1 MSVFVCKGL
10 KSSGKLCLI
19 LDLDHTLVHVCSP
32 SAEQAKNGVT
42 GTSLLFQIL
51 QSIHFQSYRK
61 IILLSFSISTGAPFL
76 HASVLNN
83 FATVSRSRLGH
94 RRRTYGYC

>member
-42 GTSLLFQIL
+42 GTSLNISNTPVIIFSRIERLSCYHSVFPRVH
-51 QSIHFQSYRK
+51 HFSMRQ
-61 IILLSFSISTGAPFL
+61 F
-76 HASVLNN
+76 
-83 FATVSRSRLGH
+83 
-94 RRRTYGYC
+94 